1 MINKNKLKKT
11 LLLLLTLSAIT
22 LNYNKVYA
30 EGGVGTGGGGGGD
43 DSPFNTSGTPSY
55 GSQCDAVRCSYSYAW
70 EKGTDIEI
78 EMKDVKGNHVRTSLF
93 SESINTEFLAGT
105 YVMLRVYQTQYF
117 NSSASYYV
125 KAMRQVWDCHIYLEY
140 EYRCCAL
147 EGPSGCDEWTTCIG
161 TEYSGTYSNDCNCL
175 NAPPGGYVVPE
186 WKGWRDVTAEY
197 IDSCAAGAIAPSF
210 DLEPIVV
217 AEYNDSNDINTNN
230 TVKVEGHECP
240 EAVKGKEPDKGAADG
255 SHSGANTLS
264 GECAVSYDRE
274 ADICINAKNGV
285 VRYLDGQTNGQCN
298 SDEYK
303 LTKDS
308 DGYWK
313 YFIPLN
319 ANSANDFKFELKSSG
334 STEIA
339 EICADIQS
347 KYSYWD
353 NIINMNSDG
362 TCTYETTVTIPIKQ
376 RFYNELEN
384 GLNFKGFNFYYKPI
398 DINNPFPNGINS
410 TSIWNDSSQTADIS
424 KSYDKVTYSANTS
437 GNETE
442 IRNYTKNNPYTSWE
456 NMNINGTSNFIKN
469 EGIVT
474 SSGSLND
481 FYALGCGPK
490 NASSQA
496 ECGRR

>member
-11 LLLLLTLSAIT
+11 LLLLLTLSTIT

-30 EGGVGTGGGGGGD
+30 EGGSASGYGGDGD
-43 DSPFNTSGTPSY
+43 DSPFIGGDPPKEP
-55 GSQCDAVRCSYSYAW
+55 GGQCDAVRCSYSYAW

-78 EMKDVKGNHVRTSLF
+78 EMKDVKGNRVRTSLF

-125 KAMRQVWDCHIYLEY
+125 KALRQVWTCKHY
-140 EYRCCAL
+140 EYKDVTVCI
-147 EGPSGCDEWTTCIG
+147 EPGPMDSCKETGIDKIK
-161 TEYSGTYSNDCNCL
+161 YLHSIYDNDCTCNGDDE
-175 NAPPGGYVVPE
+175 PR

-197 IDSCAAGAIAPSF
+197 LEDCAAGAIAPSF

-240 EAVKGKEPDKGAADG
+240 ENIKGKEPDKGAADG

-308 DGYWK
+308 EGYWK

-334 STEIA
+334 STEIK

-362 TCTYETTVTIPIKQ
+362 TCTYETSVTIPIKQ

-384 GLNFKGFNFYYKPI
+384 GINFKGFNFYYKPI

-424 KSYDKVTYSANTS
+424 KSYDKVTYTANTS

-456 NMNINGTSNFIKN
+456 NMNINGTINFIKN

-481 FYALGCGPK
+481 FYALGCGPE
-490 NASSQA
+490 NASSQP